1 MRNSFKLALIGLA
14 LASAASIADE
24 CTAPTLPT
32 LPDGA
37 TASLEQMLAGQKA
50 VKDYQAANTEYR
62 TCLEPQVSAAEVA
75 AAGDSPGPEL
85 QETLK
90 QLNDEYNASVSKEEE
105 LAIMF
110 NTELR
115 EYKEAN
121 PG

>member
-1 MRNSFKLALIGLA
+1 MRNSIKLALIGLA